1 MSVIQTIRNKYGKI
15 AGGVIAVA
23 LVGFIVSDARNGSM
37 GNFFGGKDPN
47 VMKVNG
53 VKIDPKEY
61 QLRLKEFE
69 TLSMIYNKQR
79 SLDDVQR
86 AQMDEQAVRTIVE
99 EVVIGE
105 QCDKLGIMT
114 SEDEKK
120 ELIYGPNVDPM
131 IANFQLNGQQ
141 IFINPETHQFDATR
155 IKGFEKEMQE
165 KGDKEDPDGKF
176 REQWKIVK
184 DYVLRRNRINKFH
197 MMFGNSVYAPFFV
210 TKHTVADQGAM
221 AAIKYVK
228 IPFTV
233 IADNDVK
240 VSDDDIKNYMNAHPG
255 MFQTDEPSRVME
267 YVSFDINPSS
277 ADTARALGALT
288 DIKADFGTAKEKDNK
303 NFVNSKTDDPN
314 AFTDAYLNKK
324 TYTSRFADSILEAP
338 VESVYGPYFEN
349 GAYKLTKIVDKK
361 TLPDSVKSKHIL
373 VLTKAQG
380 NDVATDTAAKMKLD
394 SAIAEIKAGV
404 NFDSVVMKYGV
415 DDGSKAKGGEMTI
428 SLLQRPSLDKEVG
441 KELGDF
447 MFEGKTGE
455 TKRIKVTNDN
465 FSGYYYVLITEQT
478 GVAPAVKTATIVKNL
493 APSDSTVNAI
503 YGKANEFAG
512 RNTTAEL
519 FDAAVKKQNYDR
531 RIADNVKVTNF
542 QITGLGPARE
552 AIRWMFE
559 HKVGDVS
566 PVFQLG
572 QQRYVVGKLASVA
585 EKGLMPVSPA
595 NRPMI
600 EQKIR
605 EEKKADMI
613 AKKYSGSLDAIAAA
627 AGQQVQQADSVLAGG
642 GFVANLGYEP
652 KVIGYTFNQSFQPN
666 TVSPGIK
673 GTGGVYFISV
683 LNRVIQP
690 LPTDPNVLF
699 QILGQQRRNQE
710 MQLANGIGQVMQQ
723 TVAKKADATYNPANF

>member
-15 AGGVIAVA
+15 AGAVIAVA
-23 LVGFIVSDARNGSM
+23 LVGFIISDARNGSF
-37 GNFFGGKDPN
+37 GSFFGGKDSN

-53 VKIDPKEY
+53 VKIEPKEY
-61 QLRLKEFE
+61 QMRIKEFE

-86 AQMDEQAVRTIVE
+86 AQMDEQAVRTIIE
-99 EVVIGE
+99 EVVVGE
-105 QCDKLGIMT
+105 QCDKLGIQT

-131 IANFQLNGQQ
+131 VANFQLNGQA
-141 IFINPETHQFDATR
+141 IFMNPETRQFDASR
-155 IKGFEKEMQE
+155 IKGFEKEMQD

-176 REQWKIVK
+176 REQWQTVK
-184 DYVLRRNRINKFH
+184 NYVLRRNRINKFN
-197 MMFGNSVYAPFFV
+197 MMFTNSVYAPMFV
-210 TKHTVADQGAM
+210 SKHTAADQGAM

-228 IPFTV
+228 VPFTAV
-233 IADNDVK
+233 ADADVK
-240 VSDDDIKNYMNAHPG
+240 VSDEDIKNYMAAHPG
-255 MFQTDEPSRVME
+255 MFETDEPSRTME

-288 DIKADFGTAKEKDNK
+288 DIKSEFGTTKEKDNK
-303 NFVNSKTDDPN
+303 NFVNTKTDDIN
-314 AFTDAYLNKK
+314 AYTDAYLNKK
-324 TYTSRFADSILEAP
+324 TYTSRFADSIMEAP

-349 GAYKLTKIVDKK
+349 GAYKLTKIVDRK

-373 VLTKAQG
+373 VITKAQG
-380 NDVATDTAAKMKLD
+380 NEVATDTAAKMKLD

-404 NFDSVVMKYGV
+404 KFDSVVMKYGV
-415 DDGSKAKGGEMTI
+415 DDGSKAKGGEMTV

-441 KELGDF
+441 KDLGDF
-447 MFEGKTGE
+447 MFEGKTGD
-455 TKRIKVTNDN
+455 TKRIKVSNDN
-465 FSGYYYVLITEQT
+465 FSGYYYVLITEQS
-478 GVAPAVKTATIVKNL
+478 GVASAVKTATIVKNL

-512 RNTTAEL
+512 RNTSAEL
-519 FDAAVKKQNYDR
+519 FDAAVKKQNYDK
-531 RIADNVKVTNF
+531 RIADNVRVTSF

-559 HKVGDVS
+559 HKVGDIS

-572 QQRYVVGKLASVA
+572 QQRYVVGKLSSTA
-585 EKGLMPVSPA
+585 EKGMVPVTAA

-605 EEKKADMI
+605 EQKKAEII

-652 KVIGYTFNQSFQPN
+652 KVIGYTFNPSFQPN

-683 LNRVIQP
+683 LNRMSQQ
-690 LPTDPNVLF
+690 LPTDQNVLF

-710 MQLANGIGQVMQQ
+710 MQLMNGMGQMMQQ
-723 TVAKKADATYNPANF
+723 TVVKKADATFNPTNF